1 MKKVLICIVLTIS
14 FLAISLL
21 FNKEP
26 LEKKEVIQIISNEIM
41 SKNEK
46 IDEKIFQKNQYSLAV
61 DVSQFNII
69 DNEFKG
75 EIDFSEFI
83 KNNNISYVYIR
94 LGGRGWGTS
103 GNMYYDDNAMHFVD
117 ICENMQI
124 PYGFYFLDEALNE
137 NEIIEEVNFVNSFF
151 IDKNLNMNLLPL
163 ALDMEYQYGKGRA
176 DNIWNERVSLI
187 NRLVEEFYKI
197 GINTIIYA
205 NGARIETYLKNANCK
220 FWVAMYPEDNKIP
233 TNNYKKYIIEEQNK
247 IRNNPELLDSSTL
260 NTELN
265 KCGTETTSYSN
276 EFLDKV
282 VGWQFTESG
291 ATGNGINTYIDL
303 SILDNE
309 YFKNFAP

>member
-75 EIDFSEFI
+75 KMDFSEFI

-103 GNMYYDDNAMHFVD
+103 GNMYYDDNAMYFVD

-124 PYGFYFLDEALNE
+124 PY
-137 NEIIEEVNFVNSFF
+137 
-151 IDKNLNMNLLPL
+151 
-163 ALDMEYQYGKGRA
+163 QYG
-176 DNIWNERVSLI
+176 
-187 NRLVEEFYKI
+187 F
-197 GINTIIYA
+197 
-205 NGARIETYLKNANCK
+205 NG
-220 FWVAMYPEDNKIP
+220 
-233 TNNYKKYIIEEQNK
+233 
-247 IRNNPELLDSSTL
+247 
-260 NTELN
+260 
-265 KCGTETTSYSN
+265 
-276 EFLDKV
+276 
-282 VGWQFTESG
+282 
-291 ATGNGINTYIDL
+291 
-303 SILDNE
+303 
-309 YFKNFAP
+309 